1 LLIWQAYQQK
11 ETVFNFNPIIELN
24 KNDLSSQLNY
34 SSFIDYKTVKSKVGQ
49 PEINISI
56 LENRI
61 HELINEERRQK
72 GVPALKHDP
81 ILGDIAQKHS
91 QDMAIKNYFDHVN
104 LKGEDPTARGLES
117 SYRCYKDY
125 GSYYTDG
132 IAENIFQNNLYNSV
146 TYYNGIPI
154 YDWNTLEEIAQ
165 STVKG
170 WMNSPGHRKNIL
182 TSTYDKEGIGIA
194 ISSNNEVL
202 ITEDFC

>member
-1 LLIWQAYQQK
+1 MIPFLEISHKNIVKTWLLR
-11 ETVFNFNPIIELN
+11 II
-24 KNDLSSQLNY
+24 
-34 SSFIDYKTVKSKVGQ
+34 
-49 PEINISI
+49 
-56 LENRI
+56 
-61 HELINEERRQK
+61 
-72 GVPALKHDP
+72 
-81 ILGDIAQKHS
+81 
-91 QDMAIKNYFDHVN
+91 FDHVN

-182 TSTYDKEGIGIA
+182 TPNSAHFTYHPYLFQ
-194 ISSNNEVL
+194 VFL
-202 ITEDFC
+202 